1 MAEKDKYSRGLKSR
15 HVQLIA
21 LGGTIEPDFFLI
33 RQVDSLGRS
42 FDCFGI
48 SDYGSDLLF
57 VDACDGRIA
66 SFGSKYALVY

>member
-1 MAEKDKYSRGLKSR
+1 MAEKDKYSREIASR
-15 HVQLIA
+15 SADCI
-21 LGGTIEPDFFLI
+21 GRNDWNRTFSWI

-57 VDACDGRIA
+57 IDACDGRIA